1 MENNNQKLQEMQMLE
16 QNLQNLL
23 MQKQAFHMELSETAT
38 ALTEVEKAD
47 DEIFKIVGQL
57 MIKSSKDKVIEDL
70 KNKKKLLELRVD
82 TMDRQE
88 KSLNEQAEALR
99 GEIMSSIDTTKEI
112 SEEKKE

>member
-38 ALTEVEKAD
+38 ALAEVDKAD
-47 DEIFKIVGQL
+47 DEIFRIVGQL
-57 MIKSSKDKVIEDL
+57 MIKSNKAKVMEDL
-70 KNKKKLLELRVD
+70 ENKKKLLELRVE

-88 KSLNEQAEALR
+88 KNLNEQAESLR
-99 GEIMSSIDTTKEI
+99 EEIMGAMKEQ
-112 SEEKKE
+112 KKE